1 MQKVYQKTPE
11 VHCRSKLHWGTG
23 LSRSCGKTSSRS
35 GLLPLWRDR
44 LHCSGWDGV
53 NWVAL
58 GTVSGNNHVF
68 AFNLT
73 SSSFVEQFVEVV
85 PPPIGSAPKCC
96 QRVCDARTELIRS
109 AGRFVG
115 KDYP

>member
-1 MQKVYQKTPE
+1 MREDVVTKRPSPSMATDFTVQ
-11 VHCRSKLHWGTG
+11 
-23 LSRSCGKTSSRS
+23 
-35 GLLPLWRDR
+35 
-44 LHCSGWDGV
+44 GWDGV

-58 GTVSGNNHVF
+58 GTVSGNNPVF

-73 SSSFVEQFVEVV
+73 SSPFVEQLVEVV
-85 PPPIGSAPKCC
+85 PPPIGSAPKRC
-96 QRVCDARTELIRS
+96 QRVCDARAELIRS

>member
-1 MQKVYQKTPE
+1 MATDFTVQ
-11 VHCRSKLHWGTG
+11 
-23 LSRSCGKTSSRS
+23 
-35 GLLPLWRDR
+35 
-44 LHCSGWDGV
+44 GWDGV

-58 GTVSGNNHVF
+58 GTVSGNNPVF

-73 SSSFVEQFVEVV
+73 SSPFVEQLVEVV
-85 PPPIGSAPKCC
+85 PPPIGSAPKRC
-96 QRVCDARTELIRS
+96 QRVCDARAELIRS